1 MDFENTGKD
10 LGRNKWEGL
19 KMIAYANT
27 LSLTLMILIFFANM
41 RGTVPISMVLC
52 ALLFASWYQS
62 LEMKNQSFPELIQEN
77 FTMIIGIIVVPI
89 WINY

>member
-1 MDFENTGKD
+1 MDLEGTRED
-10 LGRNKWEGL
+10 LGRNKWENI
-19 KMIAYANT
+19 KIMAFANT
-27 LSLTLMILIFFANM
+27 VALTLMILIFFANM
-41 RGTVPISMVLC
+41 RGTVPISIALF
-52 ALLFASWYQS
+52 ALLSASWYQS